1 MCQVVTLWYRAP
13 EILLGKPVYSP
24 AVDMWAIGAIFAEMA
39 NGKPLWRGDSEIDQL
54 YSIFQCVGLVMS
66 RCACAPRTVHLF
78 LCLRVCGGC

>member
-1 MCQVVTLWYRAP
+1 
-13 EILLGKPVYSP
+13 
-24 AVDMWAIGAIFAEMA
+24 MA